1 MYMVFLTEGIDRPI
15 SERDLRYIPTS
26 PEKTIFLTENYDFAA
41 REVFR
46 WYDERVEYLK
56 AKDSP
61 ERDGVYDGEIDE
73 YKQAKVDYWDSIKNR
88 DHSVNWHDDQLFDQ
102 IWTIAS
108 EAADV
113 AIVAGSELKQEGFP
127 PEWVASLWRGDYDQ
141 VQLTGKRAEFRDDIR
156 SIRNDL
162 ESIGV
167 DLAEAIIEKNALNEQ
182 HYPHF
187 YPWLLIQKLGTG
199 ENLDTFAR
207 RFRRGVGPIGKSQ
220 MEDLMSNIKLGES
233 HLSKAHE
240 SPFGTNGS
248 SPKAIYVRL
257 DGQVELGPSDRDHTY
272 GGLYAVG
279 AINWLYDDNEHR
291 FHHDARMA
299 DYRHYFTQPEWRETL
314 SALIKTDINE
324 LVVPSG
330 SNFRFEGLR
339 ALAKYV
345 GLEFENLGEVDDE
358 LRWKQYENW
367 AIKHHKPIDIF
378 DFQARVVEGK
388 EARLDLRHDNVDSGH
403 KHSGMVVAMDEII
416 LFWDEQKKEFEAI
429 ERPDDENEALRQI
442 DRLISG
448 EQVFVSNATVVSALQ
463 QNGMGEGLAVQIIPM
478 RLKFKDKEEKM
489 KVREECIAAYRK
501 AVKKEGRWKLT
512 PGGTSLLS
520 DILQPYQYVTIP
532 EDLDDLVMSD
542 GVGGDTKAFA
552 WHLVEVGKEMA
563 FLSLSEKVQNE
574 IGISVGGLSL
584 SGLRLAIDRFLKKM
598 SEHGKSG
605 EQDHDRSQRL
615 EEIAEMM
622 KIQDD

>member
-1 MYMVFLTEGIDRPI
+1 MVLQMEILERPLTEY
-15 SERDLRYIPTS
+15 DLRFINIS
-26 PEKTIFLTENYDFAA
+26 AEKTTFLEGNFDFAA

-46 WYDERVEYLK
+46 WYDERVEYIT
-56 AKDSP
+56 AKGSP
-61 ERDGVYDGEIDE
+61 ESDTVYDGEIEE
-73 YKQAKVDYWDSIKNR
+73 YKEAKSDYWVNISGR
-88 DHSVNWHDDQLFDQ
+88 DHRVNWHDDPLFEQ
-102 IWTIAS
+102 IWTVAS

-113 AIVAGSELKQEGFP
+113 AIVAGSELKLQGYP
-127 PEWVASLWRGDYDQ
+127 PEWVASLWRGDFDE
-141 VQLTGKRAEFRDDIR
+141 VPLTGNRAKFRDDLKIIR
-156 SIRNDL
+156 ADL
-162 ESIGV
+162 SSMGV

-187 YPWLLIQKLGTG
+187 YSWLLIQKLGSG
-199 ENLDTFAR
+199 EDFDTFAR
-207 RFRRGVGPIGKSQ
+207 RFRKGVGPIGKSQ
-220 MEDLMSNIKLGES
+220 MKDLMSNPRLGES
-233 HLSKAHE
+233 RLSKAHE
-240 SPFGTNGS
+240 SPYGTNGS
-248 SPKAIYVRL
+248 SPKAIYVRP
-257 DGQVELGPSDRDHTY
+257 DGLVELGPSDRDHTY
-272 GGLYAVG
+272 DGLYAVG
-279 AINWLYDDNEHR
+279 AIKWLYDDNEYR

-299 DYRHYFTQPEWRETL
+299 DYRHYFLQPEWRDTL
-314 SALIKTDINE
+314 SKLIDTDIRE

-367 AIKHHKPIDIF
+367 AKKHNKPIDIF

-489 KVREECIAAYRK
+489 KVGEECIAAYRK
-501 AVKKEGRWKLT
+501 AVRKEGRWKLT

-542 GVGGDTKAFA
+542 EVGGDTKAFA
-552 WHLVEVGKEMA
+552 WHLVKVGKEKS
-563 FLSLSEKVQNE
+563 FLSLPEKVQNE

-584 SGLRLAIDRFLKKM
+584 SGLRLALDRFLKKM
-598 SEHGKSG
+598 SEHDTHG
-605 EQDHDRSQRL
+605 EQDHDRLERL